1 MEMSHITDNSVL
13 IIVSTY
19 FIYIIFIIYLIMSHN
34 RTHYYELIE
43 SEEIDLEKGDIEGSE
58 DEISEDSII
67 NNEYF

>member
-1 MEMSHITDNSVL
+1 MSHITDNSVL

-19 FIYIIFIIYLIMSHN
+19 FIYIIFIIYLIMSDN
-34 RTHYYELIE
+34 RTHYYELVE
-43 SEEIDLEKGDIEGSE
+43 SEEIDLENCEIECSE